1 MEGEEDV
8 GREGGGVGVGRGM
21 GWLPTVGPS
30 AKVLSLVDGFQ
41 HKGSMRNARAYSLPR

>member
-8 GREGGGVGVGRGM
+8 GRGGGGVGVGKGI

-30 AKVLSLVDGFQ
+30 AKVLSLVGGCQ
-41 HKGSMRNARAYSLPR
+41 HKGSMRNGRVYNLPT